1 MGQIESS
8 LADRPDLFIFDR
20 KFAFAEGEQPISSI
34 VVVEFKRPERNDYK
48 PSDNPLLQ
56 SFEMVREIRSS
67 RFKDHKGRPIS
78 AANDKIPAFC
88 YVICDITETLKNALA
103 FADAI
108 ATPDGQGYY
117 GYNKHYGAYYEV
129 IDYNKLLR
137 DAKKRNRIFFDKL
150 NILGN
155 R

>member
-1 MGQIESS
+1 
-8 LADRPDLFIFDR
+8 
-20 KFAFAEGEQPISSI
+20 
-34 VVVEFKRPERNDYK
+34 VEFKKPERNDYYK
-48 PSDNPLLQ
+48 IGDNPLQQ
-56 SFEMVREIRSS
+56 SFEMVEEIRASS
-67 RFKDHKGRPIS
+67 FKDHKGKSIA

-88 YVICDITETLKNALA
+88 YVICDITETLKKSLA

-117 GYNKHYGAYYEV
+117 GYSKHYAVYYEV

-137 DAKKRNRIFFDKL
+137 DSKKRNRIFFDKL